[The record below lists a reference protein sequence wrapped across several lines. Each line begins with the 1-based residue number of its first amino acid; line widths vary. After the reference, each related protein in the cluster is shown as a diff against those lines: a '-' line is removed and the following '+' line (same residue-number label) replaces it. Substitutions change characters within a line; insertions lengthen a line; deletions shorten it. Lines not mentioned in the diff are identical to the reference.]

1 MTNTAIELKNV
12 TKKFKE
18 NEVLKGINGVIEE
31 GQVLAIIGPSGSG
44 KSTLLR
50 AMNQLS
56 GPTSGEVIFEGQ
68 DLTKAS
74 KSDMAHLGEKIG
86 MVFQSFN
93 LFPNHTVLENVTLGP
108 RRVKKLSDEQ
118 ANKEAMEYLKQV
130 GMAEKASAYP
140 DSLSGGQKQRVA
152 IARALAMKPK
162 VLFFDEP
169 TSALDPENVG
179 EVLKVIQ
186 KLADEQLTMVI
197 VTHEMNFAKKV
208 SDKIWFMADGQ
219 IVEENDPE
227 SLLNNPKEE
236 KTKHFIEQVLMD

>member
-1 MTNTAIELKNV
+1 MSKVAIELKDV
-12 TKKFKE
+12 TKSFDG
-18 NEVLKGINGVIEE
+18 NQILKGISGEIDE

-50 AMNQLS
+50 AVNQLA
-56 GPTSGEVIFEGQ
+56 GPTSGSVVFEGQ
-68 DLTKAS
+68 DLTKVGKQS
-74 KSDMAHLGEKIG
+74 LNHLGEKIG

-108 RRVKKLSDEQ
+108 RRVKKLSEEQ
-118 ANKEAMEYLKQV
+118 ANQEAMHYLKQV
-130 GMAEKASAYP
+130 GMAEKANAYP
-140 DSLSGGQKQRVA
+140 ESLSGGQKQRVA

-186 KLADEQLTMVI
+186 QLAEEKRTMVI
-197 VTHEMNFAKKV
+197 VTHEMNFARQVADKV
-208 SDKIWFMADGQ
+208 WLMADGQ
-219 IVEENDPE
+219 IVEEND
-227 SLLNNPKEE
+227 SKTLFTAPKEAI
-236 KTKHFIEQVLMD
+236 TKRFIEQVSLV

>member
-1 MTNTAIELKNV
+1 MTKAAIELKDI
-12 TKKFKE
+12 TKEF
-18 NEVLKGINGVIEE
+18 NGNQVLKGINGEIDE

-50 AMNQLS
+50 AVNQLAAPSS
-56 GPTSGEVIFEGQ
+56 GSVVFEGQ
-68 DLTKAS
+68 DLTKAGKQS
-74 KSDMAHLGEKIG
+74 LNHLGEKIG

-93 LFPNHTVLENVTLGP
+93 LFPNHAVLDNVTLGP

-118 ANKEAMEYLKQV
+118 ANQEAMHYLKQV
-130 GMAEKASAYP
+130 GMAEKANAYP

-152 IARALAMKPK
+152 IARALAMQPK

-186 KLADEQLTMVI
+186 QLASEKMTMVI
-197 VTHEMNFAKKV
+197 VTHEMHFAKQV
-208 SDKIWFMADGQ
+208 ADKIWFMDDGQ
-219 IVEENDPE
+219 IVEENDAE
-227 SLLNNPKEE
+227 SLFSHPKEE